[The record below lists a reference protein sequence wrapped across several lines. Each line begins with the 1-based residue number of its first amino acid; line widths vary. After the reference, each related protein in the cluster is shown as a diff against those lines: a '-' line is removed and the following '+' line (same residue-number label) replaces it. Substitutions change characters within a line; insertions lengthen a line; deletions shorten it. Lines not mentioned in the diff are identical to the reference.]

1 MTVVTRCILRMVF
14 ATALLVPTSLLPTT
28 VRADGISGVQPL
40 HREFSAALAS
50 LPAQSHQLLESESI
64 ERFLTAL
71 DGHSPDWATVY
82 GQGHHD
88 PGHDERLFSLNRER
102 DANRTGK
109 DALQWVVAFA
119 WLGELSRFDE
129 EEGGFRVAL
138 GPKFTRTT
146 WGEVRFKHE
155 DLPATL
161 IALAGDETAHLRT
174 RLQQGERIDIEVL
187 MAGRLIE
194 GESLVYDFSHEVEG
208 QGIVMPVVRVDALAF
223 VLRENPPSRP

>member
-1 MTVVTRCILRMVF
+1 MHRRTLWMF
-14 ATALLVPTSLLPTT
+14 LATALLVPACLMPAT
-28 VRADGISGVQPL
+28 VRAEGVSGVQPL

-50 LPAQSHQLLESESI
+50 LPAQSHLLLDPESI

-71 DGHSPDWATVY
+71 DGHPPDWATVY

-88 PGHDERLFSLNRER
+88 PGHHERLFALNRER
-102 DANRTGK
+102 DVKRTGN

-119 WLGELSRFDE
+119 WLGELSRFDQ

-138 GPKFTRTT
+138 GPKFTRTS

-161 IALAGDETAHLRT
+161 IALAGDETANLRT
-174 RLQQGERIDIEVL
+174 RVQQGERIDIEVL

-194 GESLVYDFSHEVEG
+194 DESLVYDFSHEGEG
-208 QGIVMPVVRVDALAF
+208 EGLIMPVVRVDALAF
-223 VLRENPPSRP
+223 VLREQPSQRP

>member
-1 MTVVTRCILRMVF
+1 MNRCILRMF
-14 ATALLVPTSLLPTT
+14 LATALLLPACLLPAT

-40 HREFSAALAS
+40 HRELSAALAS

-71 DGHSPDWATVY
+71 DGHSPDWAAVY

-102 DANRTGK
+102 DANRTGSG
-109 DALQWVVAFA
+109 ALHWVVVFA

-138 GPKFTRTT
+138 GPKFTRTS
-146 WGEVRFKHE
+146 WGAVRFKHE

-194 GESLVYDFSHEVEG
+194 EESLVYDFSHEVEG
-208 QGIVMPVVRVDALAF
+208 QGIIMPVVRVDAVALL
-223 VLRENPPSRP
+223 LRENPTSRP

>member
-1 MTVVTRCILRMVF
+1 MHRRTLWMF
-14 ATALLVPTSLLPTT
+14 LATALLVPACLVPAI
-28 VRADGISGVQPL
+28 VRAGGVSGVQPL
-40 HREFSAALAS
+40 HREFSAALGS
-50 LPAQSHQLLESESI
+50 LPDQSHLLLEPESI

-71 DGHSPDWATVY
+71 DGHPPDWATVY

-88 PGHDERLFSLNRER
+88 PGHDERLFALNRER
-102 DANRTGK
+102 DAKRTGN

-119 WLGELSRFDE
+119 WLGELSRFDQ

-138 GPKFTRTT
+138 GPKYTRTS

-194 GESLVYDFSHEVEG
+194 EESLVYDFSHEVEG
-208 QGIVMPVVRVDALAF
+208 EGLIMPVVRVDALAF
-223 VLRENPPSRP
+223 VLREQPSQRP

>member
-1 MTVVTRCILRMVF
+1 MWMIRAAVLLLLTCI
-14 ATALLVPTSLLPTT
+14 VPAV
-28 VRADGISGVQPL
+28 VRAEGVSGVQPL
-40 HREFSAALAS
+40 QRDLSAALAS
-50 LPAQSHQLLESESI
+50 LPPQSRLLLEPESI
-64 ERFLTAL
+64 EQFLTAL
-71 DGHSPDWATVY
+71 DRHPPDWSTVY

-88 PGHDERLFSLNRER
+88 PGHDERLFALNRER
-102 DANRTGK
+102 DANRAGN

-119 WLGELSRFDE
+119 WLGELSRFDQ

-138 GPKFTRTT
+138 GPKFHRTG

-161 IALAGDETAHLRT
+161 IALAGDETPHLNT

-194 GESLVYDFSHEVEG
+194 EESLVYDFSHEDEG
-208 QGIVMPVVRVDALAF
+208 EGLIMPVVRIDAVAF
-223 VLRENPPSRP
+223 LLRENSLQPR

>member
-1 MTVVTRCILRMVF
+1 LTGMTHHTVWSVLGAGLLALVCVGP
-14 ATALLVPTSLLPTT
+14 TAAQAESELG
-28 VRADGISGVQPL
+28 VRPL

-50 LPAQSHQLLESESI
+50 LPARSQLLLEPESI

-71 DGHSPDWATVY
+71 DEYPPDWATVY

-88 PGHDERLFSLNRER
+88 PGHDDRLFALNRER

-109 DALQWVVAFA
+109 EALQWVVAFA

-138 GPKFTRTT
+138 GPKFTRTS
-146 WGEVRFKHE
+146 WGAVRFKHE

-194 GESLVYDFSHEVEG
+194 EETLVYDFSHEVEG
-208 QGIVMPVVRVDALAF
+208 QGIIMPVVRVDAVAF
-223 VLRENPPSRP
+223 LLRENPTSRP